1 VQAAKI
7 ALVGPIAVP
16 LSIELMRAALD
27 IVIETWLEQLAVVYS
42 PGYATTLFQILTPTP
57 LAKIDCLSIFAAGGV
72 KKIIY

>member
-1 VQAAKI
+1 
-7 ALVGPIAVP
+7 
-16 LSIELMRAALD
+16 MRAALD